1 MALELEL
8 GKDQVLAIKDI
19 NNDTVLHFIFDEP
32 DSDEII
38 KYRSA
43 ITKKSVE
50 AALGNKTNEDVQWVQ
65 TEFGLKKI
73 KGLAEGDLTIKG
85 KPVSTDPKSENY
97 YSEWREIL
105 KKNFA
110 YLIIRFTE
118 QIFENKCMIVKNE
131 AANADFFD
139 GNTAHS

>member
-8 GKDQVLAIKDI
+8 SKDQILPIRDI

-38 KYRSA
+38 KYRSML
-43 ITKKSVE
+43 TKKSVE
-50 AALGNKTNEDVQWVQ
+50 AALGNKSNEEVQWMQ
-65 TEFGLKKI
+65 IEFGLKKI
-73 KGLAEGDLTIKG
+73 KGLAEGDLTINK
-85 KPVSTDPKSENY
+85 KSVSTDQKSENY
-97 YSEWREIL
+97 LPNWKEIL
-105 KKNFA
+105 KKNYG

-118 QIFENKCMIVKNE
+118 QLFENKCMIVKNE

-139 GNTAHS
+139 GSIAHS